1 MALPSR
7 LNHGFA
13 AVQYA
18 KEEEKVHWKLNPEV
32 IIYMYMKP
40 YGRGRMKEYR
50 PYH

>member
-13 AVQYA
+13 TVQYA
-18 KEEEKVHWKLNPEV
+18 QEEEKVHWKLNPEV
-32 IIYMYMKP
+32 IIYMYMKH